1 MASPS
6 APAARAVDDTGP
18 SARALA
24 ILVAIGVACIFAVQL
39 LGISAST
46 PGNDGEGGA
55 WHPAESRAEKLVAR
69 MDGRAFAQTAADPL
83 MRRTVEDYHD
93 DAGKAAYRASRP
105 LPGWLFLVGSL
116 GGSRPLLAPS
126 MLLVSALAIGWAV
139 YSVDLLGRA
148 LGLRVRHLALLVLS
162 PAIVTSIAYPG
173 LGDPVGMALTLTGLA
188 AWLRDRRWAAV
199 GLFAAA
205 GLCRETMLL
214 VPLGLALSVV
224 WEQRSLRPAL
234 PLALAPL
241 AYVGW
246 VAIVTVRIGAAPD
259 GGSQL
264 AAPFTGMVEGMAHWH
279 LAEQLTFALVVASTV
294 VVLRRGFGWMKAIVA
309 VNVAFAS
316 LMGTVVWFQWWG
328 FGRVLT
334 IVPIFALVALARP
347 RTAEAPS
354 PATATTT
361 ATDDSGPVGATL
373 ATA

>member
-6 APAARAVDDTGP
+6 APAARHVDDTGP

-24 ILVAIGVACIFAVQL
+24 ILVALGVACIFVVQL

-83 MRRTVEDYHD
+83 MRRTVEDYHG

-116 GGSRPLLAPS
+116 GGWRPLLAPGI
-126 MLLVSALAIGWAV
+126 LLVSALAIGWAV
-139 YSVDLLGRA
+139 FSVDLLGRA
-148 LGLRVRHLALLVLS
+148 LGLRVRHLAMLVLS

-173 LGDPVGMALTLTGLA
+173 LGDPIGMALTMTGLA
-188 AWLRDRRWAAV
+188 AWVRDRRWPAV

-224 WEQRSLRPAL
+224 WEQRSLRPVL

-246 VAIVTVRIGAAPD
+246 VAVVTARIGAAPD

-264 AAPFTGMVEGMAHWH
+264 SAPFAGMVEGMAHWH
-279 LAEQLTFALVVASTV
+279 LAEYLTATLVVASTV
-294 VVLRRGFGWMKAIVA
+294 VVFRRGYGWMKAITA
-309 VNVAFAS
+309 MNLAFAS

-334 IVPIFALVALARP
+334 VLPVFALVALARP
-347 RTAEAPS
+347 RLAEAPAPVAARPRS
-354 PATATTT
+354 PRELA
-361 ATDDSGPVGATL
+361 PVA
-373 ATA
+373 

>member
-6 APAARAVDDTGP
+6 APAARPVDDPGP

-24 ILVAIGVACIFAVQL
+24 TLVAIGVACIFVVQL

-83 MRRTVEDYHD
+83 MRRTIEDYHG

-116 GGSRPLLAPS
+116 GGSRPLLAPT
-126 MLLVSALAIGWAV
+126 MLLVSALTIGWAIF
-139 YSVDLLGRA
+139 SVDVLGRA

-173 LGDPVGMALTLTGLA
+173 LGDPLGMALTMTGLA
-188 AWLRDRRWAAV
+188 MWFRDRTWAAV

-214 VPLGLALSVV
+214 VPLGLALHVL
-224 WEQRSLRPAL
+224 WERRSLRPAL

-241 AYVGW
+241 AYIAW
-246 VAIVTVRIGAAPD
+246 VVVVTIRIGTAPD

-264 AAPFTGMVEGMAHWH
+264 ASPFTGMLEGMAMWH
-279 LAEQLTFALVVASTV
+279 LAEVLTAVLVVASSV
-294 VVLRRGFGWMKAIVA
+294 VVFLRGYGWMKAITA
-309 VNVAFAS
+309 VNLAFAS
-316 LMGTVVWFQWWG
+316 VMGTVVWFQWWG

-334 IVPIFALVALARP
+334 LVPAFALVALARP
-347 RTAEAPS
+347 RTAEAPAPTKATTVTPTPAPA
-354 PATATTT
+354 PATLVK
-361 ATDDSGPVGATL
+361 S
-373 ATA
+373 